1 MTRRRWVVALTG
13 VTLISLASAIV
24 PSAAT
29 SVSSGTADAGRT
41 PHRSASASRNGE
53 TLGWRPSLTPGQQ
66 VGLTV
71 GGFAAHA
78 AIELRIA
85 CRPEIIA
92 PAVSD
97 GRGRAEIVFTVPR
110 GLPVGTYRLV
120 ISGPAANPV
129 GRDAPRASAGN
140 VEVDVPR
147 VAFYPFSVR
156 GGAAPPVAGPAVT
169 C

>member
-1 MTRRRWVVALTG
+1 MRRRWIVALSG
-13 VTLISLASAIV
+13 VTLISLASAVV

-29 SVSSGTADAGRT
+29 SVSSRPADAGRSRHSST
-41 PHRSASASRNGE
+41 ATSRNGE
-53 TLGWRPSLTPGQQ
+53 TLGRRPSLAAGRR
-66 VGLTV
+66 VELTV
-71 GGFAAHA
+71 GGFAADA

-85 CRPEIIA
+85 CRPEIIE

-97 GRGRAEIVFTVPR
+97 GRGRARIVFTVPR
-110 GLPVGTYRLV
+110 GLPAGVYRLV

-129 GRDAPRASAGN
+129 GHDAPRPIAGN

-156 GGAAPPVAGPAVT
+156 GEATPPVSAPPPT